1 MNQPVIGSNGFNSPE
16 FIKIAGAAADGVI
29 VGTPWFPNK
38 DDQKVKDFRKAYKDK
53 YGKETRSIRS
63 ASIRCSLLV

>member
-1 MNQPVIGSNGFNSPE
+1 MVSTALNSL
-16 FIKIAGAAADGVI
+16 KIAGAAADGVI

-53 YGKETRSIRS
+53 IW
-63 ASIRCSLLV
+63 